1 MDGLNFDDMIEMN
14 FSRGRSTRTKPVKR
28 KWREIEAINDRRRLE
43 KELRDMDIG
52 LDSTFDLEL

>member
-1 MDGLNFDDMIEMN
+1 MDGLNFDDMMEMN
-14 FSRGRSTRTKPVKR
+14 FSKGRSARTKPVKR

-52 LDSTFDLEL
+52 LDSLDDLEL

>member
-52 LDSTFDLEL
+52 LDSLDDLEL

>member
-1 MDGLNFDDMIEMN
+1 MDGLNFDEMMEMD
-14 FSRGRSTRTKPVKR
+14 FSKGRSARNKPVKR

-52 LDSTFDLEL
+52 LDNLDGLEL